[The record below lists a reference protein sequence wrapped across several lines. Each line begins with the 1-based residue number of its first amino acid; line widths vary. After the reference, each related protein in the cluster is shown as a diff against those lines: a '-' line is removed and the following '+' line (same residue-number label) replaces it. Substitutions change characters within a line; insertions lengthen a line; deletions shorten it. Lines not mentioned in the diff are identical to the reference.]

1 MFNPRFIGILKHP
14 GYNGFD
20 PLSATVA
27 STLAASAAAPAVAG
41 TLASQ
46 AVIPSILTGIG
57 GIGAGNIAALTA
69 ANAAALPALS
79 GTLASSV
86 TPSILTGIGGIGAAD
101 TAALASALGGAAPGT
116 VGSTLASSGLSN
128 IAGNSA
134 LSNIAGMGANAGVDA
149 AGMGLIGSPVMGAA
163 GATPE
168 ALAAYNAS
176 VGAGTGVAGDVASGG
191 LSALAPQAAQNA
203 GISLNNIPVG
213 VDPQTGL
220 PSAQFDFNAANAAN
234 TVPGA
239 PGVNVGTGM
248 PGGTPGAPGVN
259 VPSDAIGKSVIDQ
272 VPGNP
277 AFDVTS
283 PSFTKFGQGATE
295 AQGILGKM
303 GLGGLEDFYNKNK
316 LLSNAAGSIGMSML
330 KSNQSGGAPIKKY
343 DGPLNKYRLAA
354 DYKAVDP
361 VPNVYKPSYAA
372 EGGIMSFASGGSA
385 KKATSGQVYFDA
397 DKGKYYTQSGPQN
410 FGMSPGMGYMY
421 GAVLPE
427 RSYLDTFLGGGSRT
441 LGSSVSA
448 PVQAQIYRPE
458 YQNQA
463 PTQPQT
469 NVPVS
474 AAQADPGLWNESM
487 YSPMFAEGGIAS
499 YGLGGD
505 VNTNYPQA
513 HQDMTQ
519 FANQNQLPT
528 TARNIQYEPKTD
540 SMTGEM
546 IGYADGGV
554 ASYAFGDLVQREEK
568 EVRPKLSNPLLEY
581 YSKHTKAKEMMA
593 KPDVGIFHDS
603 DPDTRNLDAQ
613 QAAMVRLRKQFSRAQ
628 MKQPKT
634 NLKEMPALGTL
645 PGVKQEVQEA
655 ADGGIMGYS
664 LGGYA
669 HGGNPRLLRGP
680 GDGMSD
686 NIPAT
691 IANRQPARL
700 ADGEF
705 VVPADVVSHL
715 GNGST
720 EAGAKHLHKMMDK
733 VRVARTGK
741 KKQGTQINPSKFVPA

>member
-20 PLSATVA
+20 PLSATIATTLAAEAAAPAIA
-27 STLAASAAAPAVAG
+27 STLAAE
-41 TLASQ
+41 

-57 GIGAGNIAALTA
+57 GIGVADIAAITA
-69 ANAAALPALS
+69 AEAGALPILG
-79 GTLASSV
+79 GTIAEGV
-86 TPSILTGIGGIGAAD
+86 TPSILTGIGGIGAGD

-116 VGSTLASSGLSN
+116 VGSTLASSGLTDLAA
-128 IAGNSA
+128 ITPGTLDPITGQA
-134 LSNIAGMGANAGVDA
+134 ITDA
-149 AGMGLIGSPVMGAA
+149 ASATTNAAPGAFNSNPITQVNEVTGQAYDVAQGVNPSGQVNLAVNPETSGYNAVGGVGNAPVGPQGQGFNLSPEQLSKAIPNQGAA
-163 GATPE
+163 
-168 ALAAYNAS
+168 
-176 VGAGTGVAGDVASGG
+176 D
-191 LSALAPQAAQNA
+191 
-203 GISLNNIPVG
+203 I
-213 VDPQTGL
+213 
-220 PSAQFDFNAANAAN
+220 
-234 TVPGA
+234 
-239 PGVNVGTGM
+239 M
-248 PGGTPGAPGVN
+248 
-259 VPSDAIGKSVIDQ
+259 
-272 VPGNP
+272 
-277 AFDVTS
+277 S
-283 PSFTKFGQGATE
+283 PSFAKFGQGATE

-316 LLSNAAGSIGMSML
+316 LLSSVAMNAGMSML
-330 KSNQSGGAPIKKY
+330 NNKQPSVAPIKKY

-354 DYKAVDP
+354 DYKSVDP

-372 EGGIMSFASGGSA
+372 EGGIMSFASGGNTGPFGANINKTTGPFGTDINKTTGPFSENFKNNSSIA
-385 KKATSGQVYFDA
+385 ANTESGN
-397 DKGKYYTQSGPQN
+397 YTGPRFVGQGRG
-410 FGMSPGMGYMY
+410 GMLGM
-421 GAVLPE
+421 
-427 RSYLDTFLGGGSRT
+427 FLGDRAPIP
-441 LGSSVSA
+441 A

-487 YSPMFAEGGIAS
+487 YTPMFAEGGIAS

-505 VNTNYPQA
+505 VNSSYPQA
-513 HQDMTQ
+513 YQDMTQ

-528 TARNIQYEPKTD
+528 AARNVQYEPNTNP
-540 SMTGEM
+540 MTGQM

-554 ASYAFGDLVQREEK
+554 ASYAFGDLVEREEK

-613 QAAMVRLRKQFSRAQ
+613 QAALVRLRKQFGYAQ

-645 PGVKQEVQEA
+645 PGVKQQVQEA
-655 ADGGIMGYS
+655 AGGGIMGYS

>member
-1 MFNPRFIGILKHP
+1 
-14 GYNGFD
+14 
-20 PLSATVA
+20 
-27 STLAASAAAPAVAG
+27 
-41 TLASQ
+41 
-46 AVIPSILTGIG
+46 
-57 GIGAGNIAALTA
+57 
-69 ANAAALPALS
+69 
-79 GTLASSV
+79 
-86 TPSILTGIGGIGAAD
+86 
-101 TAALASALGGAAPGT
+101 
-116 VGSTLASSGLSN
+116 
-128 IAGNSA
+128 
-134 LSNIAGMGANAGVDA
+134 
-149 AGMGLIGSPVMGAA
+149 MGLIGSPVMGAA

-176 VGAGTGVAGDVASGG
+176 VGAGTGIAGNATSGG
-191 LSALAPQAAQNA
+191 LSALAPQAVQNA
-203 GISLNNIPVG
+203 APGAFNYNPAVQANEVTGQSYNVAQGVNPSGQVNLGVNPETGAINPVSGVGNTPVG
-213 VDPQTGL
+213 PQG
-220 PSAQFDFNAANAAN
+220 Q
-234 TVPGA
+234 
-239 PGVNVGTGM
+239 GVNLS
-248 PGGTPGAPGVN
+248 PEQLSKAIPDQAA
-259 VPSDAIGKSVIDQ
+259 SDIM
-272 VPGNP
+272 
-277 AFDVTS
+277 S
-283 PSFTKFGQGATE
+283 PSFGKFGQGAND
-295 AQGILGKM
+295 AQGILGRM
-303 GLGGLEDFYNKNK
+303 GLGGLEDFYSKNK
-316 LLSNAAGSIGMSML
+316 LLSSVAMNAGMSML
-330 KSNQSGGAPIKKY
+330 KSNPSGGAPIKKY
-343 DGPLNKYRLAA
+343 DGPLNKYRLSS
-354 DYKAVDP
+354 DYKSVDP
-361 VPNVYKPSYAA
+361 TPNVYKPSYTQNAA
-372 EGGIMSFASGGSA
+372 EGGIMSFASGGNTGPFGANINKTTGPFGTDINKTTGPFSENFKNNSSIA
-385 KKATSGQVYFDA
+385 ANTESGN
-397 DKGKYYTQSGPQN
+397 YTGPRFVGQGHG
-410 FGMSPGMGYMY
+410 GMLGM
-421 GAVLPE
+421 
-427 RSYLDTFLGGGSRT
+427 FLGDR
-441 LGSSVSA
+441 A
-448 PVQAQIYRPE
+448 PIPAPIQAEIYRPE

-474 AAQADPGLWNESM
+474 AAQADPSLWNESM

-528 TARNIQYEPKTD
+528 TARNMQYEPKTD
-540 SMTGEM
+540 SMTGQM

-554 ASYAFGDLVQREEK
+554 ASYAFGDLVEREEK

-593 KPDVGIFHDS
+593 KPDVGIFYDS

-655 ADGGIMGYS
+655 AGGGIMGYS

-741 KKQGTQINPSKFVPA
+741 KKQGTQINPNKYLSKLA